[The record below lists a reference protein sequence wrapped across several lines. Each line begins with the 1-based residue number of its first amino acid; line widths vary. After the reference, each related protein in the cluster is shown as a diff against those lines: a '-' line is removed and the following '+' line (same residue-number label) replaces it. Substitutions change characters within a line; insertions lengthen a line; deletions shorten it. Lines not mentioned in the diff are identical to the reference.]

1 MHVMQPTHMLILW
14 TCIHTINASGW
25 KKNTSCICACIVLPS
40 CYWTLRTT
48 MITIKMSTS
57 GVVHALPDNIK
68 RYNYI
73 IRIIIRQEWIEDAKV
88 RTSISTSS
96 KGWAI
101 SINTTVQ
108 NQGHSSSKMTLL
120 RNSQTSST
128 FILKLKGCILSN

>member
-1 MHVMQPTHMLILW
+1 MHVMQPTRMLILW
-14 TCIHTINASGW
+14 TCMHTINASGW
-25 KKNTSCICACIVLPS
+25 KKNTSCICAC
-40 CYWTLRTT
+40 
-48 MITIKMSTS
+48 MITIRMSTS
-57 GVVHALPDNIK
+57 GVVHALPDNII

-73 IRIIIRQEWIEDAKV
+73 IRIIMRQEWIEGAKV